1 MHCGAL
7 IYEILRHTD
16 FNSQQTRNQAA
27 TLIYVLLRRNF
38 QERNNVSR
46 SKLQLTIATE
56 RMVNLLI
63 KDSAVSSDVHTL
75 RGITD
80 RKVLNSFCSAAG
92 YACHALAQGY

>member
-16 FNSQQTRNQAA
+16 FNSAQTRAQAT
-27 TLIYVLLRRNF
+27 TLIYILLRRNF
-38 QERNNVSR
+38 QERNNVAR

-63 KDSAVSSDVHTL
+63 KDSATSDVLSTP
-75 RGITD
+75 RS
-80 RKVLNSFCSAAG
+80 RKQS
-92 YACHALAQGY
+92 

>member
-16 FNSQQTRNQAA
+16 FNAAQTRNQAA

-63 KDSAVSSDVHTL
+63 KDTTISSDVRLTTH
-75 RGITD
+75 GICF
-80 RKVLNSFCSAAG
+80 VL
-92 YACHALAQGY
+92 